1 MTTILRLI
9 AVLLSALAKTSL
21 SFSTGATNS
30 LAPKGF
36 TGVRISLYPK
46 VNDSQSLKQTIK
58 DAVSGISDLGLEVRA
73 DDVSSALLGPE
84 PALFEAVRAVF
95 GRACRAEGE
104 PHVSMI
110 ATFSA
115 GCPGEDDDDSPMPE
129 RTVHAGDD
137 WIDDAMILPSRV
149 ACQYAVY
156 PLGTVD
162 YMSTIYSVI
171 DHAKASPSYKDG
183 KSHFCTM
190 LDGDGAEVF
199 DVLRSSFE
207 LARAKHSE
215 SGGGSHVTMTATLTA
230 NKSAWKK

>member
-1 MTTILRLI
+1 MTTTLRLI
-9 AVLLSALAKTSL
+9 AVLLLALAKTSL
-21 SFSTGATNS
+21 SFSTGANS
-30 LAPKGF
+30 KPPKGF

-46 VNDSQSLKQTIK
+46 VKDGQSLKQTIK
-58 DAVSGISDLGLEVRA
+58 NAVSGISDLGLEVRA

-115 GCPGEDDDDSPMPE
+115 GCPGEDDDSPMPE
-129 RTVHAGDD
+129 RTVGND

-156 PLGTVD
+156 PLGSID

-190 LDGDGAEVF
+190 LDGDGVEVF

-215 SGGGSHVTMTATLTA
+215 NGGGSHVTMTATLTS